1 MSEIRDLACVHFAL
15 YGAVGADGKKTL
27 AMRTSKENGD
37 MRRPDEVGAVIK
49 ASQADVKSVVL
60 NICQGAKS
68 AKDFIGGA
76 GYVIGWKTR
85 VADSAA
91 VQFSEQ
97 YYKSIKDGDS
107 VEVAFFHAITNME
120 KIYNWQFDLDPSSK
134 DDRKK
139 LREKRSEVKQGE
151 ANDVEDRRQA
161 VYFLKGRR
169 RRGAC

>member
-1 MSEIRDLACVHFAL
+1 
-15 YGAVGADGKKTL
+15 
-27 AMRTSKENGD
+27 MRTSKENGD

-76 GYVIGWKTR
+76 GYVIGWKT
-85 VADSAA
+85 A

-120 KIYNWQFDLDPSSK
+120 KIYN
-134 DDRKK
+134 
-139 LREKRSEVKQGE
+139 
-151 ANDVEDRRQA
+151 
-161 VYFLKGRR
+161 
-169 RRGAC
+169 